1 MDAELEHLV
10 DAKKLDAET
19 AEKIQALSP
28 GAFCQHKSWGVGK
41 IKSWDLVGDRLMI
54 DFEEKPDHA
63 MKLKFAANALAPIA
77 AEHILAQ
84 RLENKGELQ
93 ELAEKD
99 PVELVR
105 RTLISHN
112 NTMSLDELDDVLK
125 GAIVSDG
132 KYKNWWDKAKK
143 ELRQDRS
150 FVVPSKR
157 NLPLELRGDDV
168 SPSAAMVDD
177 ILSSPDLK
185 SKAKGVEAIL
195 KDEKAFE
202 NPVEQL
208 NPVVTDLNKS
218 ALKCAKMMPGQA
230 LELIL
235 AREEVEAKFEGVDS
249 GEEKLELAGFLV
261 GERNQLGE
269 ILRGLGVA
277 RQRQVLESFP
287 EAFGDEWPEV
297 VMEMLSTAGLR
308 GTSELTKFLVEKEKQ
323 SELNDFL
330 RLGLQQRAHSS
341 DLLAWICKER
351 SGKAADVVDADL
363 PSVLMAA
370 LEKDHFGE
378 GVRRSNRLA
387 ETLQNDQDLIPDM
400 ITGLDINAVRGFARR
415 LMMSPAF
422 DELTRK
428 SLLARIVKVHP
439 EIQDLITGSKDAQT
453 QKDEHLIVSFE
464 SLEAKQKEFDHLCNV
479 LQPKNREEIKV
490 AREYGDLRENFEYK
504 AAKQQEAVLR
514 RQREEMERDLSRARG
529 TDFSEVDTSF
539 VSIGTIVEI
548 EDDASSEKE
557 IFTIL
562 GAWDSDPD
570 NNVISY
576 TTGAGQA
583 LIGKNVGDKAS
594 LPTEVPDQTRSVKVT
609 EIKAYAK
616 A

>member
-10 DAKKLDAET
+10 NAKKLDTET
-19 AEKIQALSP
+19 AEKVQALSP

-41 IKSWDLVGDRLMI
+41 IKSWDLVADRLLI
-54 DFEEKPDHA
+54 DFEEKPNHA
-63 MKLKFAANALAPIA
+63 MKLKFAANALVPLPAD
-77 AEHILAQ
+77 HIMAQ
-84 RLENKGELQ
+84 RLESTSELQ

-112 NTMSLDELDDVLK
+112 NTMSLDELDAVLK
-125 GAIVSDG
+125 GVIVPDG

-157 NLPLELRGDDV
+157 NLPLELRGADV
-168 SPSAAMVDD
+168 SPSAAMIED
-177 ILSSPDLK
+177 IISSPDLK
-185 SKAKGVEAIL
+185 SKAKNVEAIL
-195 KDEKAFE
+195 KDEKAFD
-202 NPVEQL
+202 NPVEEL
-208 NPVVTDLNKS
+208 NPVVDDLNAS

-249 GEEKLELAGFLV
+249 GEDKLELAGFLV

-287 EAFGDEWPEV
+287 DAFGEEWPEV

-308 GTSELTKFLVEKEKQ
+308 GTSELTKFLVEKGKQ
-323 SELNDFL
+323 TELNDFL

-351 SGKAADVVDADL
+351 TGKAADVVDADL

-387 ETLQNDQDLIPDM
+387 ETLQGDQDLIPDM

-464 SLEAKQKEFDHLCNV
+464 SLEAKQKEFDNLCNV

-514 RQREEMERDLSRARG
+514 RQREEMERDISRARG
-529 TDFSEVDTSF
+529 TDFSDVDTSF
-539 VSIGTIVEI
+539 VSVGTIVEI
-548 EDDASSEKE
+548 EDEEAGKKE
-557 IFTIL
+557 TYTIL

-570 NNVISY
+570 NNIIAY
-576 TTGAGQA
+576 TTGAGQS
-583 LIGKNVGDKAS
+583 LIGKSVGDSAS
-594 LPTEVPDQTRSVKVT
+594 LPTEIPDHTRSVKIVS
-609 EIKAYAK
+609 IKAYAS
-616 A
+616 